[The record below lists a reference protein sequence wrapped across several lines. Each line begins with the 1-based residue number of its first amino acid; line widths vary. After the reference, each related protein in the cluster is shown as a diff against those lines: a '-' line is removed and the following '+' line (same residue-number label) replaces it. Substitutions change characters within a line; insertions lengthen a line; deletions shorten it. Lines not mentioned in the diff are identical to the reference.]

1 MRRRFFS
8 THFHPPTSILFIIP
22 SLPLPQ
28 IFVERLR
35 WLTAPVFT
43 ELFALSQCI
52 PGPSSTQ
59 MAYSIGI
66 IKKGPAGGLLSG
78 LLCFQLP
85 GAVLMALVGLGVARW
100 LADPAPWLR
109 GITTG
114 LGAAGVA
121 LIAVSGVAL
130 STSCCKDR
138 WTAAAT
144 TVTAIATFYYSAI
157 WLMPVLILAG
167 GLLTLAAYWRR
178 DLSVASE
185 DKHVESYGLPRWAGA
200 VVVALW
206 IAVLAAGLLAKRFI
220 SPSPLPLQWWN
231 AWYTAGSLIFGGGQV
246 VVPLLYGVV
255 VQQDCKQVGLGPGGT
270 APFKSDCTD
279 KPTSWV
285 TTSDFYTG
293 LAVIQAAPGP
303 MFNFAAYL
311 GAIMAKRA
319 GIFPLVGILLGLL
332 GLNAPG
338 LLLLYGILP
347 FWGRFRHWAPYRR
360 ALPGLN
366 ASAVGL
372 VVSAAVRLALDVR
385 SKAPWPD
392 AASGIMM
399 LAFAATHVFKVTP
412 PLVVGGGG
420 VLGAIAWAAK
430 MK

>member
-1 MRRRFFS
+1 MA
-8 THFHPPTSILFIIP
+8 FHPLFI
-22 SLPLPQ
+22 Q

-35 WLTAPVFT
+35 WLTVPVFT

-66 IKKGPAGGLLSG
+66 IKKGPLGGLLSG

-85 GAVLMALVGLGVARW
+85 GAVLMSLVGLGVARW
-100 LADPAPWLR
+100 LADPSPWLR
-109 GITTG
+109 GLTAG

-130 STSCCKDR
+130 SASCCKDR
-138 WTAAAT
+138 WTSAAT
-144 TVTAIATFYYSAI
+144 TLTALATFYVSAI

-167 GLLTLAAYWRR
+167 GVLTLVAYRKK

-185 DKHVESYGLPRWAGA
+185 DKHVESFGLPRWAGA
-200 VVVALW
+200 GVVGLWLAL
-206 IAVLAAGLLAKRFI
+206 LAAGLLARRFVPAPAPI
-220 SPSPLPLQWWN
+220 GLQWWN

-255 VQQDCKQVGLGPGGT
+255 VQQDCAQVGVGPGGT
-270 APFKSDCTD
+270 APFKAVCND

-303 MFNFAAYL
+303 MFNLAAYL
-311 GAIMAKRA
+311 GAIMARRA
-319 GIFPLVGILLGLL
+319 GVHPLAGILIGLL
-332 GLNAPG
+332 GLNGPG

-347 FWGRFRHWAPYRR
+347 FWGRFRHWALYRR

-392 AASGIMM
+392 AASAIMM
-399 LAFAATHVFKVTP
+399 AAFAASHVFKVTP
-412 PLVVGGGG
+412 PLVVGAGG
-420 VLGAIAWAAK
+420 VLGVIAWAAK

>member
-1 MRRRFFS
+1 MD
-8 THFHPPTSILFIIP
+8 
-22 SLPLPQ
+22 
-28 IFVERLR
+28 RLR

-59 MAYSIGI
+59 MAYAIGI
-66 IKKGPAGGLLSG
+66 IKKGPAGGLLTG

-85 GAVLMALVGLGVARW
+85 GAVLMSLVGLGVARW

-109 GITTG
+109 GVTTG

-130 STSCCKDR
+130 AASCCKDR
-138 WTAAAT
+138 WTAAAC
-144 TVTAIATFYYSAI
+144 TVTAVATFYVSAI
-157 WLMPVLILAG
+157 WLMPVLIGAG

-185 DKHVESYGLPRWAGA
+185 DKHVESYGLPRWAGTL
-200 VVVALW
+200 VVAAW
-206 IAVLAAGLLAKRFI
+206 VAVLAGGLLAKRFV
-220 SPSPLPLQWWN
+220 PAPAPLPLQWWN

-255 VQQDCKQVGLGPGGT
+255 VQQDCTSPIAPG
-270 APFKSDCTD
+270 APSPKTVCTD
-279 KPTSWV
+279 RPASWV
-285 TTSDFYTG
+285 STSDFYTG

-303 MFNFAAYL
+303 MFNLAAYL
-311 GAIMAKRA
+311 GAIMARRA
-319 GIFPLVGILLGLL
+319 GIFPLIGILLGLV

-372 VVSAAVRLALDVR
+372 VVSAAIRLALDVR

-399 LAFAATHVFKVTP
+399 LAFAAAHVFKVTP